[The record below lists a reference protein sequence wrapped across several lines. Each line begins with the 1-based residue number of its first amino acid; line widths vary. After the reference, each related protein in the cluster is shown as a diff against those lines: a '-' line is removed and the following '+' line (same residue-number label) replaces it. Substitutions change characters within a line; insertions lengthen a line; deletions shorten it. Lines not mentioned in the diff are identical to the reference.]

1 MNQMKVVYGF
11 LMFLIPIVS
20 VQAAN
25 IEDFV
30 KSPYLKQ
37 EVSQIDTIPIKE
49 RFGDFIN
56 DPSDN
61 PFDIYPSEI
70 KQTVEYDPETDQYI
84 ITEMIGD
91 EFFRPPTY
99 LTFDEYLEWKAEQ
112 DQKNYFSKLSGINSG
127 DRGNSGLVDPMSKI
141 NIEKKLADRLFGG
154 NGISIKPQGNVD
166 VKIGMDY
173 FRTKNDFLTPQQQRS
188 FGFDFQ
194 PDIKIN
200 IDGNIGDKMNLGFNY
215 DTQASFD
222 FDRKINLVY
231 DSEEFTED
239 DILKRVEAGNV
250 SLPLRGSLIQG
261 AQSLFGLKTVLQ
273 FGHLTLTG
281 IASQQ
286 QSERKQLSIQNGA
299 SVKEFEIRPDEYDEN
314 RHFFISHYHRNAYT
328 QALSNLPQIRNNFR
342 VANIQVWISDD
353 QQNYQENSTKIV
365 AIADLG
371 EGVDSLLDDPS
382 ANYMVNPAPS
392 AIMVDAN
399 GNILPDNRANDLYE
413 NRLETDELARRSEF
427 TNTQLTTEYGMTQ
440 INGYELYRGRLLNP
454 NEYTF
459 NAELGFI
466 SLNVKLQPNQVLGVA
481 YQYYYTANCDE
492 VYKVGEMATDA
503 LSPNTR
509 EDEEEQETE
518 SVLYVKMLK
527 STNQQPNSKMWDL
540 MMKNVYPLRTSQ
552 LTKDDFVFDIF
563 YEDDQTARIKKFLP
577 IKGLENTPLLNVFN
591 LDRLNSQNDPQ
602 PDGVFDFAPGITVLP
617 RNGTIIFPVLE
628 PFGRDL
634 DAALPPGIPK
644 EAVDSLRYNQLYD
657 LSITNAREYLHLNK
671 FVMLGKYKSDVSSE
685 ISLGS
690 WNIPRGE
697 NSVIVRAGGKVL
709 REGQDY
715 EIDYGIGR
723 LRILNEAYLQQGVP
737 ITVDFEDNSFF
748 NVQQKTMLGLRADYA
763 VSDQLS
769 LGATYL
775 KLRERPL
782 TQKVNIG
789 DDPINNRIFGF
800 DVNYTTETPWMTK
813 ALDRLPIYSTKE
825 PSQIKMVGE
834 VAALLPGHSKAIN
847 LNDDKGGVVNIDDF
861 EGAVSG
867 LPLGTQPLR
876 WILASV
882 PSERDEY
889 LAPDLASGYNRA
901 ALSWYVIDPLAR
913 QGVIETSYTRPVAP
927 TELFNRT
934 LLPSD
939 FPDLR
944 TFDLTY
950 DPKTRGPYNFDRLEG
965 SDHSSGVEVVDGEIE
980 LKDPETRWAGIM
992 TYMNNSDFE
1001 ATNYEFIDFWLLNPF
1016 MDTTNT
1022 FDGEA
1027 GKLVFHLGNVSEDV
1041 LGDNI
1046 QFYENS
1052 IPVDPESETP
1062 IRDTPFG
1069 KVPLVVPNNLIG
1081 FDNDSR
1087 EIQDVGFDGLNNA
1100 QEFNYF
1106 EDYVEEMDMAG
1117 ASVFNDPSNDD
1128 WIYYDNP
1135 ALSNETNLLERY
1147 KRFNAPEGNT
1157 PDGNLNE
1164 RGNPYPEKEEL
1175 NGNASLDQGESYY
1188 KYEIDLINDGN
1199 EIDSLATD
1207 YISDKK
1213 SIPFTDAN
1221 GVLQEE
1227 IWYRFQIPIR
1237 DLENLEIVNDIAGF
1251 RSIQFMRMIVEG
1263 FSEQKTFRMA
1273 ELELVRSQW
1282 RTLLEVCSGDPNPP
1296 EFNLDIVSIQENTR
1310 KTPYPYVLPKGI
1322 KQEILQSSFANVE
1335 QDERSVSLN
1344 FCEFDQTICEPAI
1357 YKLTELDLRVFDKL
1371 QMFVHAEQDEINGL
1385 DFFDGDL
1392 SLIVKIGKDFVSN
1405 YYEYEIPLEVTDE
1418 DLSVGG
1424 ISPDSVVAV
1433 VWKENN
1439 FLDLQLSDLTDLKLA
1454 RNADPTSSP
1463 TVFYE
1468 GSPSLKPDH
1477 KIGIIGNPNLGFIK
1491 GISIGLRLNN
1501 TDIVGTEGICGEVW
1515 VNELRAV
1522 GFEERGGVA
1531 SVARVDWQLADLGN
1545 VTVSGK
1551 YNSIGWGAL
1560 DQKLDERLK
1569 EEIIEYDAA
1578 TNLELGKF
1586 FPQKWN
1592 VRVPF
1597 YAQYARSISNPQFDP
1612 FDLDLT
1618 LEEKLASQPSKRDSI
1633 KNTAQDVT
1641 TIKTINFIN
1650 VRKEKSRG
1658 GPKGGKNGPISL
1670 GGKNTKPGSA
1680 DPAGKGAVATKGGNA
1695 LQNKPK
1701 PQRNYPWDISN
1712 FSVSYAYTETDKRD
1726 PLLEFDNT
1734 KEYKAGLDYTY
1745 KPKAKS
1751 ITPFKKMVKSD
1762 YLKLIKEFNFSP
1774 IPSSFSFTTDMN
1786 RRLKNRRFRLPV
1798 QPVFEFDERFFTWER
1813 RYNLNWDFA
1822 KALKLK
1828 FNATNMS
1835 FIDEYRQTGIQ
1846 ADPVDREWINEVG
1859 DTVTEI
1865 VRENENQVK
1874 EYWQNNLRDG
1884 GRNTKYNHQA
1894 ILSYNVPF
1902 KYIPFMQ
1909 WISVKAQYKA
1919 DYSWISGP
1927 LIDIEPGNPELV
1939 LPGAIIQNGQNRSA
1953 TATFDFNKLYKKSKY
1968 LKNLD
1973 KIDKSKNTKSKS
1985 KNKKKTRDKDDK
1997 KEDDKE
2003 EDKSKN
2009 DRSKDRKKKEKEVS
2023 TFEKIAVRPLFL
2035 LRNIKFQYK
2044 EDFSTLIPGFMPST
2058 SLLGMDREFV
2068 APGWDFVSGIQ
2079 PDLTYR
2085 SKDNWLYG
2093 AAENGWINESLSL
2106 NQQIQTSR
2114 RQSMDLNV
2122 ELEPWKGFDIDL
2134 NMTKRFNYRHNEEFR
2149 KKGSTGQVEDDW
2161 IQLAQIENGSF
2172 EMSYFALNTLFGNRT
2187 EELFNTFIDNTAIVS
2202 ENYEYE
2208 SGSTVP
2214 NENDP
2219 HTQND
2224 NNPGY
2229 TYGLGKLN
2237 NEIIIPAFIAAYTET
2252 DPTNSSQVDY
2262 IMNPRNDWKFLPKPN
2277 WKVSYNGLSKLPWFR
2292 DRLKSFK
2299 IDHGYQSTLTIN
2311 NYNLNPEY
2319 NIEDPYAEIREVNG
2333 NYFTRWEIPEIVI
2346 TEQFSPI
2353 VGFSLKTLNDYT
2365 LDFQYKKSRNLALS
2379 TAVGELR
2386 ESRSTDFVFGTG
2398 MILEDINIGF
2408 LTGDRKG
2415 KKKKKTNE
2423 KDGKDVLGALGSG
2436 RQGRGINNN
2445 KPRTLTLNLDFSYRD
2460 TDEMIHDILTE
2471 NPTEESVRGSTIIIL
2486 SPSAEYA
2493 ITNQLS
2499 LRYYFDYSNNKPKNR
2514 ATFETTSIE
2523 TGFVVRFKLDY

>member
-1 MNQMKVVYGF
+1 MSQMKLVYGF
-11 LMFLIPIVS
+11 LLFIISFGTL
-20 VQAAN
+20 QAAN
-25 IEDFV
+25 IEDFE
-30 KSPYLKQ
+30 KSPYIKQ
-37 EVSQIDTIPIKE
+37 ASSLIDTIPIKE

-61 PFDIYPSEI
+61 PFDIYPSDI
-70 KQTVEYDPETDQYI
+70 KQTVDYDPDTDQYI

-91 EFFRPPTY
+91 EFFRAPTY
-99 LTFDEYLEWKAEQ
+99 LTFEEYLAWKAEQ
-112 DQKNYFSKLSGINSG
+112 DQKNYFSKLSGISSG

-166 VKIGMDY
+166 VKVGLDY
-173 FRTKNDFLTPQQQRS
+173 FKTQNPALTLQQQRQ
-188 FGFDFQ
+188 FGFDFL

-200 IDGNIGDKMNLGFNY
+200 IDGSIGDKMNLGFNY

-273 FGHLTLTG
+273 FGHLKLTG

-382 ANYMVNPAPS
+382 ANYTVNPAPS
-392 AIMVDAN
+392 AIFVDAN

-413 NRLETDELARRSEF
+413 SRLEVDELARRSEF
-427 TNTQLTTEYGMTQ
+427 TNTQLSSEYGMEQ
-440 INGYELYRGRLLNP
+440 ISGYEIYRGRLLNP

-466 SLNVKLQPNQVLGVA
+466 SLNIKLQPNQVLGVA

-509 EDEEEQETE
+509 EDVEEQETE

-527 STNQQPNSKMWDL
+527 STNQQPGSNMWDL

-552 LTKDDFVFDIF
+552 LTKEDFVFDIF
-563 YEDDQTARIKKFLP
+563 YEDDQTAKIKKFLP
-577 IKGLENTPLLNVFN
+577 IDGLETTPLLNVFN

-634 DAALPPGIPK
+634 DAAIGDKNIPK
-644 EAVDSLRYNQLYD
+644 EKIDSLRYNQLYE

-690 WNIPRGE
+690 WNIPQGE

-748 NVQQKTMLGLRADYA
+748 NVQQKTMLGLRADYEY
-763 VSDQLS
+763 SEKLS
-769 LGATYL
+769 FGATYL
-775 KLRERPL
+775 KLKERPL

-813 ALDRLPIYSTKE
+813 ALDRLPLYSTKE
-825 PSQIKMVGE
+825 PSQIQMVGE
-834 VAALLPGHSKAIN
+834 VAALVPGHSRAIN
-847 LNDDKGGVVNIDDF
+847 LNDEKGGVVNIDDF

-882 PSERDEY
+882 PRERDEY
-889 LAPDLASGYNRA
+889 LAPDLESGFNRA

-913 QGVIETSYTRPVAP
+913 QGVIETSFSRPVAP

-944 TFDLTY
+944 TFDMTY
-950 DPKTRGPYNFDRLEG
+950 DPTSRGPYNFDRIDA
-965 SDHSSGVEVVDGEIE
+965 SANSAGVSVENGEIKLNE
-980 LKDPETRWAGIM
+980 PETRWAGVM

-1001 ATNYEFIDFWLLNPF
+1001 ATNYEFIDFWMLNPF
-1016 MDTTNT
+1016 MDSLNT
-1022 FDGEA
+1022 QDGET

-1046 QFYENS
+1046 QFYENT
-1052 IPVDPESETP
+1052 IPVEADSEVP
-1062 IRDTPFG
+1062 IRNTAFG
-1069 KVPLVVPNNLIG
+1069 KIPLVVPNNLNG
-1081 FDNDSR
+1081 FDIDNR
-1087 EIQDVGFDGLNNA
+1087 EQQDLGFDGLNNSG
-1100 QEFNYF
+1100 ERLYF
-1106 EDYVEEMDMAG
+1106 EEYVNEMIGEG
-1117 ASVFNDPSNDD
+1117 AAVADDPSNDD
-1128 WIYYDNP
+1128 WIYYDSP
-1135 ALSNETNLLERY
+1135 ALSNETNLIERY

-1157 PDGNLNE
+1157 PEGSLNE
-1164 RGNPYPEKEEL
+1164 RGNPFPEKEEL
-1175 NGNASLDQGESYY
+1175 NGNASLDQGEGYY
-1188 KYEIDLINDGN
+1188 KYEIVLENDDFK
-1199 EIDSLATD
+1199 IDTTKTNFIRD
-1207 YISDKK
+1207 RK
-1213 SIPFTDAN
+1213 SIIYTNAN
-1221 GVLQEE
+1221 NESVEE
-1227 IWYRFQIPIR
+1227 IWYRFQVPIR
-1237 DLENLEIVNDIAGF
+1237 DLETATPVGNISGF
-1251 RSIQFMRMIVEG
+1251 RSIQFMRMILEG
-1263 FSEQKTFRMA
+1263 FEQQKTFRMA

-1282 RTLLEVCSGDPNPP
+1282 RTLLEVCDGDQQQP
-1296 EFNLDIVSIQENTR
+1296 EFYQDIVSIQENTR
-1310 KTPYPYVLPKGI
+1310 KTPYPYVLPRGI
-1322 KQEILQSSFANVE
+1322 KQEVLQNSFANVE

-1344 FCEFDQTICEPAI
+1344 FCKFTDPGCEPAI

-1371 QMFVHAEQDEINGL
+1371 QMFVHAEEEEIMGV
-1385 DFFDGDL
+1385 DFSNDDL
-1392 SLIVKIGKDFVSN
+1392 SLVVKIGKDFISN
-1405 YYEYEIPLEVTDE
+1405 YYEYEIPLELTDE
-1418 DLSVGG
+1418 DIINNQVH
-1424 ISPDSVVAV
+1424 PDTLASFIWRDV
-1433 VWKENN
+1433 N
-1439 FLDLQLSDLTDLKLA
+1439 FMDLQLSDLTDLKLA
-1454 RNADPTSSP
+1454 RNSLGFSP
-1463 TVFYE
+1463 TEFYE
-1468 GSPSLKPDH
+1468 GTPSLKPNH

-1491 GISIGLRLNN
+1491 GISIGLRINN
-1501 TDIVGTEGICGEVW
+1501 EDFVATDGICGEVW

-1586 FPQKWN
+1586 FPNKWN

-1597 YAQYARSISNPQFDP
+1597 YAQYAKSISNPQFDP

-1618 LEEKLASQPSKRDSI
+1618 LEEKLAANPAKRDSI

-1641 TIKTINFIN
+1641 TIKTINLIN

-1658 GPKGGKNGPISL
+1658 GPKGGTTGPISL
-1670 GGKNTKPGSA
+1670 GGKNTKPGA
-1680 DPAGKGAVATKGGNA
+1680 EGAVASGGAA

-1701 PQRNYPWDISN
+1701 PKRNYPWDISN
-1712 FSVSYAYTETDKRD
+1712 FSASYAYTETDKRD

-1734 KEYKAGLDYTY
+1734 KEYKAGIDYTY
-1745 KPKAKS
+1745 KPKSKS

-1762 YLKLIKEFNFSP
+1762 YLKFIKEFNFNP
-1774 IPSSFSFTTDMN
+1774 VPNSFSFTTDMN
-1786 RRLKNRRFRLPV
+1786 RRLKTRRFRLPV
-1798 QPVFEFDERFFTWER
+1798 EPVFEFDERFFTWER
-1813 RYNLNWDFA
+1813 RYNLNWNLA
-1822 KALKLK
+1822 KSLKLK
-1828 FNATNMS
+1828 FSATNMS

-1859 DTVTEI
+1859 DTVTDI
-1865 VRENENQVK
+1865 VRENENQVT

-1894 ILSYNVPF
+1894 QLSYDVPLKHF
-1902 KYIPFMQ
+1902 PFINF
-1909 WISVKAQYKA
+1909 ISIKGQYKA
-1919 DYSWISGP
+1919 DYSWLSGP

-1939 LPGAIIQNGQNRSA
+1939 LPGAIIQNGQNRSI
-1953 TATFDFNKLYKKSKY
+1953 TADFDLNKLYKKSKY
-1968 LKNLD
+1968 LKSLD
-1973 KIDKSKNTKSKS
+1973 KIEDKKSKTKE
-1985 KNKKKTRDKDDK
+1985 KKKKSREKDDDKADKD
-1997 KEDDKE
+1997 KEDP
-2003 EDKSKN
+2003 KN
-2009 DRSKDRKKKEKEVS
+2009 DRSKDRTKKTRVPS
-2023 TFEKIAVRPLFL
+2023 TFEKIVVRPLFL
-2035 LRNIKFQYK
+2035 LRGVKFQYK
-2044 EDFSTLIPGFMPST
+2044 EDFTTLIPGFMPST
-2058 SLLGMDREFV
+2058 NLLGMDRNFV
-2068 APGWDFVSGIQ
+2068 APGWDFVAGIQ
-2079 PDLTYR
+2079 PDITYR
-2085 SKDNWLYG
+2085 DKDNWLYG
-2093 AAENGWINESLSL
+2093 AAANGWINESLAL

-2114 RQSMDLNV
+2114 RQDMLFDV

-2134 NMTKRFNYRHNEEFR
+2134 TMNKKFNYRHNEEFR
-2149 KKGSTGQVEDDW
+2149 KKNNTGDPQEDW

-2172 EMSYFALNTLFGNRT
+2172 EMSYFAVNTLFGNRT
-2187 EELFNTFIDNTAIVS
+2187 DELFNTFIDNTAIVS
-2202 ENYEYE
+2202 ENYQYE
-2208 SGSTVP
+2208 AGSNVP
-2214 NENDP
+2214 NEFDP

-2252 DPTNSSQVDY
+2252 NPLNSLQVDY
-2262 IMNPRNDWKFLPKPN
+2262 VMNPRDNWKFLPRPN
-2277 WKVSYNGLSKLPWFR
+2277 WQISYKNLNKLPWFK

-2299 IDHGYQSTLTIN
+2299 IDHGYKSSLTIN

-2319 NIEDPYAEIREVNG
+2319 TIDDPYSEIREVNG
-2333 NYFTRWEIPEIVI
+2333 NYFTRWEIPEIAI
-2346 TEQFSPI
+2346 SEQFSPI
-2353 VGFSLKTLNDYT
+2353 VGFSMKTLSDYT

-2386 ESRSTDFVFGTG
+2386 ESSSTEFVFGAGTV
-2398 MILEDINIGF
+2398 LEDINIGF

-2415 KKKKKTNE
+2415 KKKKKRADDDKD
-2423 KDGKDVLGALGSG
+2423 KDGKDVLGALNSG
-2436 RQGRGINNN
+2436 NRQGRGINNN

-2460 TDEMIHDILTE
+2460 TDELIHDILTE
-2471 NPTEESVRGSTIIIL
+2471 NPTNESVRGSTIIIL

-2499 LRYYFDYSNNKPKNR
+2499 LRYYFDYSNNRPKNIN
-2514 ATFETTSIE
+2514 TFETTSIE